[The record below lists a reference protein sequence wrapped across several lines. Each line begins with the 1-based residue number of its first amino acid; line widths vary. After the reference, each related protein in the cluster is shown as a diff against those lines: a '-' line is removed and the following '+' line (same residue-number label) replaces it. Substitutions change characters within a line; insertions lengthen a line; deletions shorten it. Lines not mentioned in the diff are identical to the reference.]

1 MAVHFPIGIQG
12 RFDESRSVGGKGRII
27 GNERMTRL
35 GIRIHPHRSPQLDLS
50 SLRAECERLAAD
62 EALVRQFSWSEGFDE
77 HAYLNLTFETDR
89 PGQLW
94 GLLHQQLYQASRFG
108 SFMQVASMAVCEG
121 QHGWD
126 DYLLLHHY
134 DAELKR
140 DEVSDE

>member
-1 MAVHFPIGIQG
+1 MAVHFPIGIQAHPEG
-12 RFDESRSVGGKGRII
+12 SQTAGGKGRII
-27 GNERMTRL
+27 GNEKMIRL
-35 GIRIHPHRSPQLDLS
+35 SIQIHPHRSPQLDLS

-62 EALVRQFSWSEGFDE
+62 EALVRQFFWSEGFDE

-94 GLLHQQLYQASRFG
+94 RLLHQQLYQASRFG

>member
-1 MAVHFPIGIQG
+1 MIRLSIQ
-12 RFDESRSVGGKGRII
+12 
-27 GNERMTRL
+27 
-35 GIRIHPHRSPQLDLS
+35 IHPHRSPQLDLS

-94 GLLHQQLYQASRFG
+94 RLLHQQLYQASRFG